1 MPHSTSP
8 LAVEPKTKLRP
19 TLGLALS
26 GSGNRSAFY
35 IGFLEILQE
44 HKIPIDYIAAC
55 SGGSLVAA
63 AFACGTLAQ
72 FKEKAMSLDK
82 ETLKTYFTRGSGKGG
97 LFSIDLLEREIR
109 NFTKGLRFE
118 EVRPLMGF
126 VAVDIESG
134 EKVLLCMGDIAKAA
148 RISCT
153 LPGIF
158 EPEKWGG
165 KTLVDG
171 GLLVMIP
178 GEVLLN
184 ANIDVKIGVNMRG
197 TKHIFTEPQLTAKKI
212 LNFLKKLFFVEE
224 LESFFDNIFQLDD
237 GLKAEKKPGFFQ
249 VLGKSLD
256 LAIRANQSQ
265 SNEESMFDLII
276 VPDLPKLKR
285 DEFSQEASKYFYEV
299 GRKTAE
305 ENILKIRELIK
316 NKQQVLETTLNS

>member
-1 MPHSTSP
+1 MPRSTSR
-8 LAVEPKTKLRP
+8 LAVKLKTKPRP

-26 GSGNRSAFY
+26 GPGNRSSFY

-44 HKIPIDYIAAC
+44 HEIPIDYIAAC
-55 SGGSLVAA
+55 SGGSLIAA

-72 FKEKAMSLDK
+72 FKEKVLSLNK
-82 ETLKTYFTRGSGKGG
+82 ETLKTYFTRSKGKGG
-97 LFSIDLLEREIR
+97 LFSMDLLEQEIR

-153 LPGIF
+153 VPGIF

-171 GLLVMIP
+171 GLLTIMPADILK
-178 GEVLLN
+178 G
-184 ANIDVKIGVNMRG
+184 ADIDVKIGINIRG

-212 LNFLKKLFFVEE
+212 LNFLKRLFFVEE
-224 LESFFDNIFQLDD
+224 LESFFDNIFRLDD
-237 GLKAEKKPGFFQ
+237 GFGAEQKPGFFQ

-256 LAIRANQSQ
+256 VAIKANQQ
-265 SNEESMFDLII
+265 PDNGETILDLII
-276 VPDLPKLKR
+276 SPDLPKMR
-285 DEFSQEASKYFYEV
+285 STEFSQEAVKYFYEQ
-299 GRKTAE
+299 GRKSAE
-305 ENILKIRELIK
+305 ENVSKITALIK
-316 NKQQVLETTLNS
+316 SKQKALEKI